1 MVTTV
6 GTGLPDGGIV
16 DPVGGAVAVPTVDP
30 TGGAIVVPTVDPT
43 GGAIVVPTVDPIG
56 VAIVVPCDTVGVSV
70 GVAPV

>member
-1 MVTTV
+1 M
-6 GTGLPDGGIV
+6 
-16 DPVGGAVAVPTVDP
+16 DPVGGAV
-30 TGGAIVVPTVDPT
+30 VVPTVDPT